1 MFGISNISYNSTM
14 ITHWK
19 KKLFFEQLHDVL
31 LFYTRSSP
39 RLQKQKTILSLHEK
53 NENYVERQKS
63 YKKELSTRNLQH
75 FTHYLSFLF
84 SIFHNQDWKFL
95 FKETDTNCLK
105 ALFLSF
111 YPRIFL
117 IIIWTLNGII
127 SKSGAY
133 EKLVLKWNLQIL
145 FCILM
150 YPFYTA
156 FGKTTFNVKINESVS
171 RTCAFWQFPCLYL
184 FVVSIV

>member
-1 MFGISNISYNSTM
+1 MGELRNTSYVENIMFGISNISYNSTM

-84 SIFHNQDWKFL
+84 SIFHNQDLKSL
-95 FKETDTNCLK
+95 FKETDTD
-105 ALFLSF
+105 AF
-111 YPRIFL
+111 
-117 IIIWTLNGII
+117 
-127 SKSGAY
+127 A
-133 EKLVLKWNLQIL
+133 EKYDSYH
-145 FCILM
+145 C
-150 YPFYTA
+150 T
-156 FGKTTFNVKINESVS
+156 
-171 RTCAFWQFPCLYL
+171 
-184 FVVSIV
+184 